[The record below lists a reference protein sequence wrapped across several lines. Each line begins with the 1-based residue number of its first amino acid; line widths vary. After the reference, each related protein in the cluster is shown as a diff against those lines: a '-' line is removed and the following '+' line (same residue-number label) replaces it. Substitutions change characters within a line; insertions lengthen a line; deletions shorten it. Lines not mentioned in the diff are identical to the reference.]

1 MLCML
6 STFYADRSKWSV
18 VQSLSL
24 KRAQTSTNVI
34 PYVGFFSIIIM
45 IIIVILMIVINIV
58 YYYCTYNTP

>member
-34 PYVGFFSIIIM
+34 PYVGFFIIIM
-45 IIIVILMIVINIV
+45 IVINTVITIIVLSIHLN
-58 YYYCTYNTP
+58 